1 MRERKTYECKKRTS
15 DCGERRPQECCGLIV
30 KCIIIP
36 VASAFKNKILISIPV
51 SYMLFLIDGLSFD
64 KDAIH
69 SRSATL
75 LQQSTI
81 SPEF

>member
-1 MRERKTYECKKRTS
+1 MRERKTDESKKRTR
-15 DCGERRPQECCGLIV
+15 DCGGRRPQEFCGLIV

-36 VASAFKNKILISIPV
+36 VASAFNNKILISIPV

-64 KDAIH
+64 KDAIC

-75 LQQSTI
+75 LQQCTI

>member
-1 MRERKTYECKKRTS
+1 MGERKTCECKKRTR

-36 VASAFKNKILISIPV
+36 VTSAFNNKTLISTPV

-69 SRSATL
+69 
-75 LQQSTI
+75 
-81 SPEF
+81 

>member
-1 MRERKTYECKKRTS
+1 MGEGKTYECKNRIR

-36 VASAFKNKILISIPV
+36 VASAFNNKILISTPV
-51 SYMLFLIDGLSFD
+51 SYMLFPIDGLAFD

-69 SRSATL
+69 
-75 LQQSTI
+75 
-81 SPEF
+81 